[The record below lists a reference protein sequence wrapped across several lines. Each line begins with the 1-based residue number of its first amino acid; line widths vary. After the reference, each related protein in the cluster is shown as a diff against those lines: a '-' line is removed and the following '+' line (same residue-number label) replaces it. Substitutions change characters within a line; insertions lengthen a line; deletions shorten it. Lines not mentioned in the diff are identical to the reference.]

1 MSFIGTSFDEAAYT
15 TAVKFENAQD
25 LIDEVSNT
33 GYDSDLV
40 IISGF
45 GDFDAH
51 NFLPG
56 EVEEL
61 FEDGTF
67 EPGVWGLCFEDRGGF
82 GPELVAILSPS
93 VLREKFEYLKKDV
106 ELFEKV
112 LKSN

>member
-15 TAVKFENAQD
+15 TAIKFENAQD
-25 LIDEVSNT
+25 LIDEVLNT

-40 IISGF
+40 IISEA

-51 NFLPG
+51 NFLPD

-67 EPGVWGLCFEDRGGF
+67 EPGVWGLCFENRGAF
-82 GPELVAILSPS
+82 ESELVTILSPS
-93 VLREKFEYLKKDV
+93 VLRKEFEYLKKDV
-106 ELFEKV
+106 ELFEKA

>member
-1 MSFIGTSFDEAAYT
+1 MSFIGTSFAEDAYT

-25 LIDEVSNT
+25 FIDEVSKR

-40 IISGF
+40 IIS
-45 GDFDAH
+45 DFDAH
-51 NFLPG
+51 KFLPG